1 MAKRFIDYAFKS
13 YVLKEHNDL
22 LQKAKQSK
30 KLDYAINEYREN
42 GVLMPILE
50 RSNDVLTMNEL
61 FSECF
66 NNGLEKEY
74 FEALKIND
82 ASYKRVQRLRKRIE
96 DMLVSGPCVFLTLTF
111 NDNTLNTTTE
121 KQRRVLVS
129 RYLKQY
135 QTMYVANIDFGKDNE
150 REHYHACICC
160 ERVSH
165 DSWDKYGNIDFKRIR
180 NRNIERDKT
189 RLAKYICKLSNHAIK
204 ETTRRCSLLYS
215 R

>member
-1 MAKRFIDYAFKS
+1 MAKRVIDYAFKS

-22 LQKAKQSK
+22 LQKAKKSK
-30 KLDYAINEYREN
+30 KLDYAINEYRTN

-61 FSECF
+61 FSDCL

-82 ASYKRVQRLRKRIE
+82 ASYKRTQRLRKRIE
-96 DMLVSGPCVFLTLTF
+96 DMLLSGSCIFLTLTF
-111 NDNTLNTTTE
+111 DDVSLNTTTAKE
-121 KQRRVLVS
+121 RRVAVS

-135 QTMYVANIDFGKDNE
+135 KCKYIANIDFGGVGN
-150 REHYHACICC
+150 REHYHAIINTNKVDYSLW
-160 ERVSH
+160 R
-165 DSWDKYGNIDFKRIR
+165 YGSINGERIR
-180 NRNIERDKT
+180 NRNINCDRFK
-189 RLAKYICKLSNHAIK
+189 LAKYICKLSNHAIK
-204 ETTRRCSLLYS
+204 ETTRRCSLIYS